1 MKSYVH
7 IICAQFLVL
16 LILTAAT
23 VRAETRYI
31 SDRMVVSLRD
41 QPQDNANVVT
51 YLRSDTPIE
60 VLSESGEYVK
70 VETGNG
76 EVGFIKQNY
85 VSDTL
90 PKSLQIERLQK
101 ERNALSETIA
111 ELERQLSE
119 INTLDDGS
127 QQKLALQLSEV
138 EEEKETLAEAL
149 DEVQVALATVK
160 QEFETFKSDADN
172 VDALI
177 RERDQLLEK
186 VHTLESSSAT
196 LEQEQE
202 SLLRTGAIKWFLAG
216 AGVLFFGW
224 FIGKLSASRR
234 RPYF

>member
-149 DEVQVALATVK
+149 DEVQIALTTVK

>member
-101 ERNALSETIA
+101 ERNALS
-111 ELERQLSE
+111 
-119 INTLDDGS
+119 
-127 QQKLALQLSEV
+127 
-138 EEEKETLAEAL
+138 
-149 DEVQVALATVK
+149 
-160 QEFETFKSDADN
+160 
-172 VDALI
+172 
-177 RERDQLLEK
+177 
-186 VHTLESSSAT
+186 
-196 LEQEQE
+196 
-202 SLLRTGAIKWFLAG
+202 
-216 AGVLFFGW
+216 
-224 FIGKLSASRR
+224 
-234 RPYF
+234 